1 MRDRPLILIVEDN
14 PASLEIMQVRLE
26 ASGYQVISAMDG
38 EAGLEAAQASL
49 PDLILLDL
57 MMPRMDGL
65 EVSRRLK
72 GNEQLPFMPIIMVT
86 AKTDTKDVIAG
97 LEAGG
102 DEYLSKPVDH
112 GSLVARVKSMLR
124 IKELHDTVI
133 EQSAQLENQLITA
146 SKVQTLFWPDLPEP
160 TGGLHSWAV
169 SQPAAY
175 VGGDFYDAITLT
187 DNSVLGYVADVSGK
201 GVPAALIMAAVS
213 TKVRAESSLQQDLN
227 LILQAV
233 NDAIFELASA
243 EGYFTTMLLLKYW
256 PETRKVEMVRAGHL
270 HPLLVSAAGVKKI
283 SHLKGVSLG
292 VLDKVEYEIAELLL
306 NPGDSLLLFSD
317 GVTEAE
323 NEKVEQFGYQR
334 LIDHLS
340 ASRSLPRGHGVLE
353 AVQAW
358 RGQAVANDDLTI
370 FEVWCE
376 PEQDTAEGVER
387 IR

>member
-1 MRDRPLILIVEDN
+1 MRDQPLILIVEDN

-26 ASGYQVISAMDG
+26 ASGYQVITATDG
-38 EAGLEAAQASL
+38 EAGLEAALASL

-65 EVSRRLK
+65 EVCRRLK
-72 GNEQLPFMPIIMVT
+72 SNEQLPFMPIIMVT

-102 DEYLSKPVDH
+102 DEYLTKPVDH

-124 IKELHDTVI
+124 IKELHDTVL
-133 EQSAQLENQLITA
+133 EQSSQLEYQLKTA
-146 SKVQTLFWPDLPEP
+146 SKIQTLFWPDLPEP
-160 TGGLHSWAV
+160 AGGIHSWAV

-175 VGGDFYDAITLT
+175 VGGDFYDAITLP
-187 DNSVLGYVADVSGK
+187 DKSVLAYVADVSGK

-213 TKVRAESSLQQDLN
+213 TKLRAEASLQQDLN

-233 NDAIFELASA
+233 NGAAYELASA
-243 EGYFTTMLLLKYW
+243 EGYFTTMLLLRYW
-256 PETRKVEMVRAGHL
+256 PEMRKIEIVRAGHL
-270 HPLLVSAAGVKKI
+270 YPLLVSSEEI
-283 SHLKGVSLG
+283 RELSHLKGVSLG
-292 VLDKVEYEIAELLL
+292 VLEEVEYEIGELVLY
-306 NPGDSLLLFSD
+306 PGDSLLLFSD

-323 NEKVEQFGYQR
+323 NERVEQFGYRR

-340 ASRSLPRGHGVLE
+340 ASGSLPRGLGVLE
-353 AVQAW
+353 AVQKW
-358 RGQAVANDDLTI
+358 RGEAVANDDLTI

-376 PEQDTAEGVER
+376 PE
-387 IR
+387 

>member
-1 MRDRPLILIVEDN
+1 MRDTPLILIVEDN
-14 PASLEIMQVRLE
+14 PASLEIMQLRLE
-26 ASGYQVISAMDG
+26 ASGYQVITATDG
-38 EAGLEAAQASL
+38 EAGLEAAQTSL

-57 MMPRMDGL
+57 MMPKMDGL

-102 DEYLSKPVDH
+102 DEYLTKPVDH

-124 IKELHDTVI
+124 IKELHDTVL
-133 EQSAQLENQLITA
+133 EQSAQLENQLKTA
-146 SKVQTLFWPDLPEP
+146 SKIQTLFWPDLPEP

-169 SQPAAY
+169 SEPAGY
-175 VGGDFYDAITLT
+175 VGGDFYDAITLP
-187 DNSVLGYVADVSGK
+187 DDSVLSYVADVSGK

-213 TKVRAESSLQQDLN
+213 TKVRAEASLQQDLN

-233 NDAIFELASA
+233 NSATYELAST

-256 PETRKVEMVRAGHL
+256 PATRKIEMVRAGHL
-270 HPLLVSAAGVKKI
+270 HPLLVSASHVREL

-292 VLDKVEYEIAELLL
+292 VLDEVKYEIGELVL
-306 NPGDSLLLFSD
+306 NPGESLLLFSD

-323 NEKVEQFGYQR
+323 NERVEQFGYQR

-340 ASRSLPRGHGVLE
+340 TGGSLPRGQGVLE
-353 AVQAW
+353 AVQTW
-358 RGQAVANDDLTI
+358 RGKAVANDDLTI

-376 PEQDTAEGVER
+376 SE
-387 IR
+387 